1 MLRIDSEMS
10 LELKSAAVKGK
21 MDQARSQ
28 LSIIQT
34 MNWKDYLNSS
44 RSSINHIIKTTLFV
58 LIFFTT
64 GFTQIENEEEET
76 IKNDSVFVPT
86 KSPWTAVLWSAVI
99 PGAGQIYNESYWKAP
114 IIWGVL
120 GWLGYNWVQN
130 NNSYNEY
137 KDLYSQTGDE
147 DYRRLRTFYLDQRD
161 LFTIYI
167 ALTYILNLVDAY
179 VDAQL
184 FDFSVDEDFLL
195 GSPRLNLR
203 INLP

>member
-1 MLRIDSEMS
+1 MF
-10 LELKSAAVKGK
+10 LELKSAAVKDK

-44 RSSINHIIKTTLFV
+44 RSSINHIIKTSLFV
-58 LIFFTT
+58 LIIFTT
-64 GFTQIENEEEET
+64 GFAQIENAEEET

>member
-1 MLRIDSEMS
+1 
-10 LELKSAAVKGK
+10 
-21 MDQARSQ
+21 
-28 LSIIQT
+28 
-34 MNWKDYLNSS
+34 
-44 RSSINHIIKTTLFV
+44 
-58 LIFFTT
+58 
-64 GFTQIENEEEET
+64 
-76 IKNDSVFVPT
+76 
-86 KSPWTAVLWSAVI
+86 VI

-114 IIWGVL
+114 IIWRVL

-130 NNSYNEY
+130 NNSYKEY

>member
-1 MLRIDSEMS
+1 MF
-10 LELKSAAVKGK
+10 LELKSAAVNDK

-44 RSSINHIIKTTLFV
+44 RSSINHIIKTTLLV
-58 LIFFTT
+58 LIFLTT
-64 GFTQIENEEEET
+64 GFAQIENVGEET
-76 IKNDSVFVPT
+76 VKNDSVFVPT

-130 NNSYNEY
+130 NNSYKEY

-195 GSPRLNLR
+195 GSQRLNLR

>member
-1 MLRIDSEMS
+1 
-10 LELKSAAVKGK
+10 
-21 MDQARSQ
+21 
-28 LSIIQT
+28 

-58 LIFFTT
+58 LIIFTT
-64 GFTQIENEEEET
+64 GFAQIDNAEEET

-130 NNSYNEY
+130 NNSYKEY